1 MWSCFYQN
9 FNLNPS
15 QKLLFL
21 RYYETGSI
29 RPKAIGGSKPR
40 VATNSVVHRVERFVK
55 IKFGSF
61 DIKKIQGKKQ
71 KVLMASIPGTRLN
84 ARPSLPGRL
93 GKDFSG
99 SESVPLI
106 QFQGV
111 QWWLR
116 VQIIQPEGHARAV
129 TTDRVPQMAGWR
141 FSEQKT
147 DSCAQKVLTL
157 KQKEILQSVR
167 PVKCSSRAFLSQ
179 KLAFRFFCGM
189 CICWLLPCSGYKK
202 RFWPFLTYLAIFF
215 FWKTARF
222 RQFLPEPKTQQPPF
236 MFLGNVSLERV
247 SSISELLK
255 ADDVSYSNSDEK
267 NKYKDK

>member
-179 KLAFRFFCGM
+179 KLAFRVFCGM

-215 FWKTARF
+215 LGKTARF

-255 ADDVSYSNSDEK
+255 ANDVSYSNSDEK

>member
-111 QWWLR
+111 Q
-116 VQIIQPEGHARAV
+116 
-129 TTDRVPQMAGWR
+129 
-141 FSEQKT
+141 
-147 DSCAQKVLTL
+147 
-157 KQKEILQSVR
+157 
-167 PVKCSSRAFLSQ
+167 
-179 KLAFRFFCGM
+179 
-189 CICWLLPCSGYKK
+189 
-202 RFWPFLTYLAIFF
+202 
-215 FWKTARF
+215 
-222 RQFLPEPKTQQPPF
+222 
-236 MFLGNVSLERV
+236 
-247 SSISELLK
+247 
-255 ADDVSYSNSDEK
+255 
-267 NKYKDK
+267 

>member
-1 MWSCFYQN
+1 
-9 FNLNPS
+9 
-15 QKLLFL
+15 
-21 RYYETGSI
+21 
-29 RPKAIGGSKPR
+29 
-40 VATNSVVHRVERFVK
+40 
-55 IKFGSF
+55 
-61 DIKKIQGKKQ
+61 
-71 KVLMASIPGTRLN
+71 MASIPGTRLN

-179 KLAFRFFCGM
+179 KLAFRVFCGM

-215 FWKTARF
+215 SEKQRVLVNSCRNPKLNNHHSCFWEMWVWSEFTKIKVTCSPDTP
-222 RQFLPEPKTQQPPF
+222 LP
-236 MFLGNVSLERV
+236 
-247 SSISELLK
+247 
-255 ADDVSYSNSDEK
+255 K
-267 NKYKDK
+267 NG

>member
-40 VATNSVVHRVERFVK
+40 VATNSVVHRVERFVNMEFVSLK
-55 IKFGSF
+55 EYMQG
-61 DIKKIQGKKQ
+61 DKKK
-71 KVLMASIPGTRLN
+71 LMAWIPGTRLN

-111 QWWLR
+111 Q
-116 VQIIQPEGHARAV
+116 
-129 TTDRVPQMAGWR
+129 
-141 FSEQKT
+141 
-147 DSCAQKVLTL
+147 
-157 KQKEILQSVR
+157 
-167 PVKCSSRAFLSQ
+167 
-179 KLAFRFFCGM
+179 
-189 CICWLLPCSGYKK
+189 
-202 RFWPFLTYLAIFF
+202 
-215 FWKTARF
+215 
-222 RQFLPEPKTQQPPF
+222 
-236 MFLGNVSLERV
+236 
-247 SSISELLK
+247 
-255 ADDVSYSNSDEK
+255 
-267 NKYKDK
+267 